1 MARNICFGLRG
12 RARSPASSCPALD
25 AMLQAAGQQQDSK
38 ASASRCGSRG
48 YVACWQYDGY
58 CKLHSHKHAAW
69 HCLCTGSTAGSVY
82 CLPAGADM
90 RHVVCRKTISFAAG
104 LQPLAVAQHD
114 EQDSIFRSRCVKQQ
128 AGNCQS
134 LIVLCAETALPTT
147 NCQLVHILLSS
158 GCAATSGLC
167 T

>member
-1 MARNICFGLRG
+1 MVTANFTATSMQHGTVC
-12 RARSPASSCPALD
+12 A
-25 AMLQAAGQQQDSK
+25 QA
-38 ASASRCGSRG
+38 
-48 YVACWQYDGY
+48 VP
-58 CKLHSHKHAAW
+58 L
-69 HCLCTGSTAGSVY
+69 GSVY